1 MRFEIFMQILKFNKK
16 LYLYAILLKIY
27 HSLKLRIL
35 KIFFFDVF

>member
-1 MRFEIFMQILKFNKK
+1 MRFEIFMQILKFNK

-35 KIFFFDVF
+35 KIYIF